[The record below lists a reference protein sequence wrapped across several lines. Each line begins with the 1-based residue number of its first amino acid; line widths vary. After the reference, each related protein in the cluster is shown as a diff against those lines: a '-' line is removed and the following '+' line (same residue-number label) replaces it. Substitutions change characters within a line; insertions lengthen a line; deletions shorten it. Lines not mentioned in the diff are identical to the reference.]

1 MNPHDWY
8 ALGAAAWLGTMAWA
22 AAAERA
28 CRRLTTERDAAVAA
42 SALARKGAALAA
54 EEAAIYRD
62 LVNAAIA
69 REKARTGG
77 A

>member
-1 MNPHDWY
+1 MTPHDWY
-8 ALGAAAWLGTMAWA
+8 ALGAALWLGTMAWA

-28 CRRLTTERDAAVAA
+28 CRRLTVERDAATAA
-42 SALARKGAALAA
+42 SALARADATLAE
-54 EEAAIYRD
+54 EEAAIYRG

>member
-1 MNPHDWY
+1 MTPHDWY
-8 ALGAAAWLGTMAWA
+8 ALGAALWLGTLAWA

-28 CRRLTTERDAAVAA
+28 CRRLTLERDAAAA
-42 SALARKGAALAA
+42 DSALAREDAALAS
-54 EEAAIYRD
+54 EEAAIYRG

-69 REKARTGG
+69 REKARTNG